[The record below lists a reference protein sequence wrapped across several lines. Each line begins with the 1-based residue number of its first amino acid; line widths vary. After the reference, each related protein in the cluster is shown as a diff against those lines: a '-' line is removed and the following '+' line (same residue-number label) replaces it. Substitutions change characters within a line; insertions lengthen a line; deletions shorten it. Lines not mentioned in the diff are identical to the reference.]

1 MTDAFKH
8 RSDRLLK
15 SFNTYMQ
22 QTNQRKTN
30 HLKPAP
36 SNGNRN
42 LLPNLDNTHKGQL
55 IQKTHL
61 HFIIYT

>member
-8 RSDRLLK
+8 RSDRLLN
-15 SFNTYMQ
+15 SFNTYMH

-36 SNGNRN
+36 SNGA
-42 LLPNLDNTHKGQL
+42 P
-55 IQKTHL
+55 
-61 HFIIYT
+61 